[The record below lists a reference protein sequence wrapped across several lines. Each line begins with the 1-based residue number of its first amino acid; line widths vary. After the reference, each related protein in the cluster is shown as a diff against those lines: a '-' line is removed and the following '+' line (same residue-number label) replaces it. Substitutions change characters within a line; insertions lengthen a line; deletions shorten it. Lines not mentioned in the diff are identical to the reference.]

1 MREADWDR
9 YWYYAG
15 RVRDFFYPSETGEDE
30 KIVNHT
36 KVRLAQLWKLPLL
49 PALRRFVCPDVQ
61 APGLFIH
68 TLFLTHTLE
77 TVELR
82 FVSDPEDVA
91 IGSVLA
97 AMVDETPLL
106 KNLVICGTLSK
117 QSISFVSQFNNLQS
131 LELRQMGSAIDS
143 QFFHQLG
150 TLKSLTT
157 LTVDL
162 FDSLSTDFPI
172 HVDGFPALTTFCIIA
187 SFPIMNTVINNLSA
201 HKTDLSSLT
210 FIGPPG
216 PSTQGWEAQLTNLLN
231 KTRQHWAASL
241 RSLTIDQESDWE
253 QTTLAMTD
261 IAPVFR
267 LPKLTSFSIDR
278 YTMVF
283 SNDHICQFAA
293 AWPSL
298 EALQLPLDMRIVSAG
313 AEPSLPALFKLTEM
327 CPRLKRVQIPLHVK
341 DFSAATVVD
350 GPPLTHV
357 SALEELIVGSPTGLY
372 TNMELLA
379 LARCLDRRFPRVRSV
394 KHLRDATD
402 MWEKVYLMILALR
415 SARAE
420 METLLL

>member
-1 MREADWDR
+1 MQEADWDR
-9 YWYYAG
+9 YWYYAR
-15 RVRDFFYPSETGEDE
+15 RVRDFIYPSDSGEDE

-61 APGLFIH
+61 GPGLIIH

-82 FVSDPEDVA
+82 FVTDPEDVA

-117 QSISFVSQFNNLQS
+117 LSLSFVSQFNNLQS
-131 LELRQMGSAIDS
+131 LELKQMGPAIDS

-162 FDSLSTDFPI
+162 LDSLSTDFPI
-172 HVDGFPALTTFCIIA
+172 DADGFPALTTLCIMA
-187 SFPIMNTVINNLSA
+187 DFPVMNTVISNLSA
-201 HKTDLSSLT
+201 HKTDLSSLA

-216 PSTQGWEAQLTNLLN
+216 SSTQGWEAQLTTLLN
-231 KTRQHWAASL
+231 KICDHWAASL
-241 RSLTIDQESDWE
+241 ISLTIDQESDWE
-253 QTTLAMTD
+253 QTTLAMTN
-261 IAPVFR
+261 ITPVFR
-267 LPKLTSFSIDR
+267 LPNLTSFCIDR

-283 SNDHICQFAA
+283 SNDHIRQFAT

-298 EALQLPLDMRIVSAG
+298 EALHLPQDMRIAPAG
-313 AEPSLPALFKLTEM
+313 AEPSLSALFELTEM

-341 DFSAATVVD
+341 DVPAATAGD
-350 GPPLTHV
+350 GPAHAST
-357 SALEELIVGSPTGLY
+357 LEELIVGSQTGLY
-372 TNMELLA
+372 TNAEMLA
-379 LARCLDRRFPRVRSV
+379 LARCLDRRFPRVRSL
-394 KHLRDATD
+394 KHMRNAID
-402 MWEKVYLMILALR
+402 MWEKVYLMILTLR

-420 METLLL
+420 MKTLSL